1 MPQQHPAEPGY
12 TSPLKWIR
20 LGQYCALSGDTA
32 DAVHARRRKR
42 QWIDG
47 RHTKVDP
54 GGNLWVNPDEVNKWV
69 EGQQDQ
75 SQAQTS
81 NARAA

>member
-1 MPQQHPAEPGY
+1 MPQQQPNEPGY
-12 TSPLKWIR
+12 TSPLRWIR
-20 LGQYCALSGDTA
+20 LGQYCALSGDTEG
-32 DAVHARRRKR
+32 AVHARRRKR

-47 RHTKVDP
+47 KHTKVDP

-75 SQAQTS
+75 QTS
-81 NARAA
+81 SARAA